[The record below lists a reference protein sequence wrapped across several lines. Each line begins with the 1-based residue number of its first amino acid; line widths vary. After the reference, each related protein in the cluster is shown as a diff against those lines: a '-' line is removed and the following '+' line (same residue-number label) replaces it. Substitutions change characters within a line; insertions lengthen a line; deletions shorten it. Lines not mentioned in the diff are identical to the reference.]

1 MNPRVGDLLR
11 FSPMSFDS
19 MITNRPKLAVVIKFD
34 LAGFYEI
41 LWNDGKTS
49 IFSDEF
55 TKRNFEATE

>member
-1 MNPRVGDLLR
+1 
-11 FSPMSFDS
+11 MSFDS